1 MSEFIRSLFGDS
13 LSEAVKSPV
22 FIKIIQSFFIMLVFG
37 GVSFMFT
44 SLIGKGVKNSQ
55 ARYRAVK
62 YVNVFFSVLIIVC
75 IFLIWISM
83 LRSVAIV
90 LSVISVGL
98 ALALQSVILSYAGW
112 LYIITRKS
120 VKVGDR
126 IEINGLIG
134 DVIDIDPYSIT
145 LLEIGNWVKGEM
157 STGRIVKLPNS
168 AVFQHHLYNYTHGWD
183 FIWDEISV
191 TITFESDFKKA
202 EAIFLDI
209 IKDYAAKYQ
218 EEIKKTIDELGKKYL
233 IYFKFYTPKTFVSIE
248 SSGIQ
253 VTLRYLV
260 NAREKRMK
268 RDEISREFLLRIGP
282 EPDVNLAYETRRIVK
297 D

>member
-1 MSEFIRSLFGDS
+1 
-13 LSEAVKSPV
+13 
-22 FIKIIQSFFIMLVFG
+22 MLVFG